1 MSVGLSARRPTR
13 LPATRRR
20 VRRVRG
26 LARAV
31 LSIGACLIA
40 GSAPALETHSVSGP
54 VEVGVEISPDNP
66 VIGDPLILRIEA
78 LAEPGVEVL
87 MPAFGEALDRFRIVD
102 FVPRESLTEDGRT
115 LHSQRYTL
123 QVPSSGE
130 HTLPPILLEFIDHR
144 PGQIS
149 TPDDLDAYE
158 ILTEGLPFQVT
169 SVVLDSAS
177 ADLSPPMEAL
187 SIRRGDDKIWQW
199 VLGGGFVLGVASLLA
214 LLVWRK
220 RSAQAALRTAWD
232 MANTELEILLNGP
245 QPHGENA
252 SAFFVELSGIVR
264 RYLENRF
271 SLRSPELTT
280 ESFLEE
286 VSGSP
291 DLGPDHQSLLRDFL
305 SQCDLVKFA
314 HHVPSREAIGETIR
328 KARRFIDETRENAEN
343 TAEPGD
349 VFHSAA
355 SPKVEETAQ

>member
-1 MSVGLSARRPTR
+1 MLS
-13 LPATRRR
+13 L
-20 VRRVRG
+20 VV
-26 LARAV
+26 
-31 LSIGACLIA
+31 CLLA

-54 VEVGVEISPDNP
+54 VEVRVEISPENP

-130 HTLPPILLEFIDHR
+130 HTLPPLLLEFIDHR
-144 PGQIS
+144 PGQIAA
-149 TPDDLDAYE
+149 PDDLDAYE
-158 ILTEGLPFQVT
+158 ILTEGLPFEVS

-187 SIRRGDDKIWQW
+187 RIRRGDERIWQW
-199 VLGGGFVLGVASLLA
+199 AVGGGFVLILGSLLA
-214 LLVWRK
+214 LLAWRK
-220 RSAQAALRTAWD
+220 LSGQAAIRTAWD
-232 MANTELEILLNGP
+232 MANSELEALLNGP
-245 QPHGENA
+245 LPQGENPG
-252 SAFFVELSGIVR
+252 AFFVGLSGIVR

-280 ESFLEE
+280 ERFLEA

-291 DLGPDHQSLLRDFL
+291 DLGAEHQSLLRDFL

-314 HHVPSREAIGETIR
+314 HHVPSREAIDETIR
-328 KARRFIDETRENAEN
+328 KARRFIDETREGAET

-349 VFHSAA
+349 VVHSGP
-355 SPKVEETAQ
+355 SRKVEGTAQ